1 MKSKFVGTFSLLG
14 AIIVAS
20 LLAVSSNAKQQD
32 ERINLRQSL
41 TDMGYEDIA
50 ISECWISFTRTL
62 EPTEKNGWTEHYILY
77 FNIGYFKEFSQ
88 REIQVIGNGENIFY
102 GFETRLDKTYPLR
115 PLTFQGFK
123 RWVENKYPGANWPN
137 VHKSKQRTNIP
148 AIETAL
154 AKRIPILAHLNRW
167 VSSTRF
173 GKITNVSEFF
183 QMTWKEREP
192 LENFLHALESY
203 AERSDCDIEN

>member
-1 MKSKFVGTFSLLG
+1 MNILITSAGRRVSLIKAFKESSVQLKTKSKIFITDLNTERSPAAYF
-14 AIIVAS
+14 A
-20 LLAVSSNAKQQD
+20 D
-32 ERINLRQSL
+32 E
-41 TDMGYEDIA
+41 
-50 ISECWISFTRTL
+50 C
-62 EPTEKNGWTEHYILY
+62 

-154 AKRIPILAHLNRW
+154 AKRIPNLAHLNRW